1 MSGEERIDY
10 LVVGAGPAGI
20 QAGYFL
26 ERAGRDYL
34 VVEEGAAPGTFFT
47 RFPRHRTLISIN
59 KVHTGWDDPELRLRT
74 DWNSLLSDE
83 RGPLFTAV
91 TPAIS
96 PPPTTW
102 SATSRTSPPPTGC
115 ASATT
120 PASPTSAVPRTC
132 TGTSWPRPPTAPR
145 CGRSA

>member
-1 MSGEERIDY
+1 MTGDIQVDY

-20 QAGYFL
+20 QAGYYL

-34 VVEEGAAPGTFFT
+34 VVEAGDAPGTFFT

-83 RGPLFTAV
+83 GAPLFTSV
-91 TPAIS
+91 TPRYFPAADDYVGYLADFA
-96 PPPTTW
+96 
-102 SATSRTSPPPTGC
+102 ATHRL
-115 ASATT
+115 
-120 PASPTSAVPRTC
+120 RI
-132 TGTSWPRPPTAPR
+132 R
-145 CGRSA
+145 